1 MRPRMLT
8 GALIGGA
15 LVYFLDPQQGPQR
28 RARLRA
34 WWEQNREPMM
44 NTAANAAATAQNKV
58 SETSSKMS
66 DKVSE
71 LQSKVRT

>member
-34 WWEQNREPMM
+34 CSATLSALRPGPNGRNPRGAAEKAAVNELRE
-44 NTAANAAATAQNKV
+44 
-58 SETSSKMS
+58 
-66 DKVSE
+66 
-71 LQSKVRT
+71 